1 VKVVKAR
8 PNVCGYNAFHT
19 AGGFM
24 LRPSSNLPD
33 SKLPPEDIFI
43 FKKFGEHSIPLTSY
57 PVHSVY
63 EDLTWDKSRVM
74 GGAGDDWAY
83 DHLGV
88 YSWTTEFWDA
98 IYHATGEHS
107 PTDVWYVGQLL
118 HKIWQCVA
126 GATNTHQTRTW
137 RGIPTTIH
145 NSDPSSLVESTLYI
159 YGPMRHH
166 LD

>member
-1 VKVVKAR
+1 MRAVKAR

-24 LRPSSNLPD
+24 LRPSSNQPD
-33 SKLPPEDIFI
+33 SKLPPEDVFI
-43 FKKFGEHSIPLTSY
+43 FKKFGEHSTPLTSY

-98 IYHATGEHS
+98 IYRATGEHS
-107 PTDVWYVGQLL
+107 PTDVWYVGPTPRKTLR
-118 HKIWQCVA
+118 CA
-126 GATNTHQTRTW
+126 SGATLMPQARTW
-137 RGIPTTIH
+137 RGIRTSIR
-145 NSDPSSLVESTLYI
+145 NSARSSSAV
-159 YGPMRHH
+159 
-166 LD
+166 